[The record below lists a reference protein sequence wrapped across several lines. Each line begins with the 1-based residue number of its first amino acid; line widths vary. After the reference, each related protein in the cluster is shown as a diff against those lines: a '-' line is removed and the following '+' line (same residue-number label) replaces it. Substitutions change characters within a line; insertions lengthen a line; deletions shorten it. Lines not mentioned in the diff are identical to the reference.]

1 MQEIM
6 LEAMLEKIHAK
17 QKVILEAI
25 LDQEVLQIQEVVNI

>member
-6 LEAMLEKIHAK
+6 IEAMLEKIHAK

-25 LDQEVLQIQEVVNI
+25 IDQEVLQIQEVVNI